1 MTISPPSDLG
11 IGAFTSTGPWIVQPD
26 AMPWRMGLDER
37 RAATQQL
44 VPPLIRRRLLPG
56 LHALR
61 VTAVLARLVLP
72 WLLRERRRGGD
83 EAIGMLA
90 VRLRRAF
97 ERLGPTFIKLGQLV
111 ASGEGLLPAPLIT
124 EFKKLQDQ
132 VAEMPLPTVLR
143 VIEADLGCPVSELFE
158 SFDSTPIAAASIAQV
173 HGATLPG
180 GQQVVVKVQREGIA
194 ETVRKDLRVMM
205 WIARLLVGRI
215 KAAGLANPPAY
226 VELFAETIVEE
237 LDFQLEGQ
245 NLLDIAEVLARTG
258 QRQIVC
264 PRPHPSL
271 VTRRVFVMER
281 LYGYRIDDIDRI
293 NAAGIDTAREMLRG
307 LLSSFFEGA
316 IIFGVFHGDL
326 HAGNT
331 LVTADGR
338 AALFDF
344 GITGRFPEQKRLA
357 VMQMMM
363 ASATQDYRAQLL
375 ALRDLGMFPVDSDID
390 VILADLDID
399 SLTAAVTAAPDTAVM
414 VANMKLVFGKLLGYG
429 GKIPKEL
436 MLLIKGI
443 IYLDGAIT
451 TLAANL
457 NIGEEVGHLF
467 TYMLDTHGD
476 ALAVALGFD
485 VRLMNIDPKEMMAQ
499 MTAMSGLDTDGDV
512 TFGEMRRLQAQ
523 QQAEIRELIQPGRRK
538 KSTASASR
546 DEPTGI

>member
-1 MTISPPSDLG
+1 MTSPALSDLH
-11 IGAFTSTGPWIVQPD
+11 IGAFTSNGPWIVQPD
-26 AMPWRMGLDER
+26 AMPWRTGLDER
-37 RAATQQL
+37 REATQRL
-44 VPPLIRRRLLPG
+44 VPPLIRRRWLPG
-56 LHALR
+56 LHAVR
-61 VTAVLARLVLP
+61 VTAVLARLLLP
-72 WLLRERRRGGD
+72 WLLFERRRGGD
-83 EAIGMLA
+83 EAIGLLA

-124 EFKKLQDQ
+124 EFKKLQDR
-132 VAEMPLPTVLR
+132 VGEMPLSTVVR
-143 VIEADLGCPVSELFE
+143 VVESDLGGTVSEFFE
-158 SFDSTPIAAASIAQV
+158 TFDPTPIAAASIAQV

-180 GQQVVVKVQREGIA
+180 GQPVVVKVQREGIA
-194 ETVRKDLRVMM
+194 ETVRKDFRVMM

-237 LDFQLEGQ
+237 LDFQLEAQ
-245 NLLDIAEVLARTG
+245 NLLDIAEVLARTE

-271 VTRRVFVMER
+271 VTRRVLVMER
-281 LYGYRIDDIDRI
+281 LYGYRIDDIDSI

-331 LVTADGR
+331 LVTSDGR

-344 GITGRFPEQKRLA
+344 GITGRFPEAKRLA

-363 ASATQDYRAQLL
+363 ASATQDYRSQLS
-375 ALRDLGMFPVDSDID
+375 ALRDLGMFPPDTDID
-390 VILADLDID
+390 VVLADLDID
-399 SLTAAVTAAPDTAVM
+399 ALTAAVTAAADTAVM
-414 VANMKLVFGKLLGYG
+414 VENMKLVFGKMLGYG

-467 TYMLDTHGD
+467 TYMLETHGD

-538 KSTASASR
+538 RSAASAPR
-546 DEPTGI
+546 DEQANV

>member
-1 MTISPPSDLG
+1 MTAHPSSDLHL
-11 IGAFTSTGPWIVQPD
+11 GAFTSNGPWVVEP
-26 AMPWRMGLDER
+26 ATMPWREGLDER
-37 RAATQQL
+37 REVTKQQ
-44 VPPLIRRRLLPG
+44 VPALIRRRLLPG
-56 LHALR
+56 LHAVR
-61 VTAVLARLVLP
+61 VTAVFARVVLP
-72 WLLRERRRGGD
+72 WWLFERRRGGD
-83 EAIGMLA
+83 EAIGKLA

-97 ERLGPTFIKLGQLV
+97 ERLGPTFIKLGQLI
-111 ASGEGLLPAPLIT
+111 ASGDGLLPAPLII
-124 EFKKLQDQ
+124 EFKKLQDR
-132 VAEMPLPTVLR
+132 VVEMPLAAVLR
-143 VIEADLGCPVSELFE
+143 VVEADLGGAVSDLFE
-158 SFDSTPIAAASIAQV
+158 TFDQIPIAAASIAQV
-173 HGATLPG
+173 HGATLAG

-205 WIARLLVGRI
+205 WLARLLVGRI

-237 LDFQLEGQ
+237 LDFQLEAQ
-245 NLLDIAEVLARTG
+245 NLLDIAEVLARTE

-264 PRPHPSL
+264 PRPHPTL
-271 VTRRVFVMER
+271 VTRRVLVMER

-331 LVTADGR
+331 LVTEDGR

-344 GITGRFPEQKRLA
+344 GITGRFPESKRLA

-363 ASATQDYRAQLL
+363 ASATQDYRAQLS
-375 ALRDLGMFPVDSDID
+375 ALVELGMFPADTDVDA
-390 VILADLDID
+390 VLADLDMD

-414 VANMKLVFGKLLGYG
+414 VDSMKLVFGKLIGYG
-429 GKIPKEL
+429 GRIPKEL
-436 MLLIKGI
+436 MLLIKGV

-467 TYMLDTHGD
+467 SYMLETHGD

-523 QQAEIRELIQPGRRK
+523 QQAEIRELIQPGKRK
-538 KSTASASR
+538 KFTA
-546 DEPTGI
+546 

>member
-1 MTISPPSDLG
+1 MSHPAPSDLHL
-11 IGAFTSTGPWIVQPD
+11 GAFTANGPWLVQPE
-26 AMPWRMGLDER
+26 AMPWRAGLDAR
-37 RAATQQL
+37 REATRQL
-44 VPPLIRRRLLPG
+44 VPQLVRHRLLPG
-56 LHALR
+56 WHACR
-61 VTAVLARLVLP
+61 VTAVLVRQVLP
-72 WLLRERRRGGD
+72 WWLLERRRGGD
-83 EAIGMLA
+83 EATSLLA

-111 ASGEGLLPAPLIT
+111 ASGEGLLPAPLIA
-124 EFKKLQDQ
+124 EFKKLQDR
-132 VAEMPLPTVLR
+132 VAEMPLPAVLR
-143 VIEADLGCPVSELFE
+143 VVEADLDGTVAELFE
-158 SFDSTPIAAASIAQV
+158 SFDPTPIAAASIAQV

-180 GQQVVVKVQREGIA
+180 GQEVVIKVQREDIA
-194 ETVRKDLRVMM
+194 TIVRKDLRVMM
-205 WIARLLVGRI
+205 WLARLLVGRI

-237 LDFQLEGQ
+237 LDFQLEAQ
-245 NLLDIAEVLARTG
+245 NLLDIAEVLARTE

-271 VTRRVFVMER
+271 ITRRVLVMER
-281 LYGYRIDDIDRI
+281 LYGYRIDDVDSI

-344 GITGRFPEQKRLA
+344 GITGRFPEPKRLA

-363 ASATQDYRAQLL
+363 ASATQDYRAQLS
-375 ALRDLGMFPVDSDID
+375 ALVDLGMFPAGTDVDA
-390 VILADLDID
+390 VLADLDLD
-399 SLTAAVTAAPDTAVM
+399 TLTAAVTAGPDTAVM
-414 VANMKLVFGKLLGYG
+414 VDTMKLVFGKLLGHG
-429 GKIPKEL
+429 AKIPKEL
-436 MLLIKGI
+436 MLLIKGV

-451 TLAANL
+451 SLAANL

-467 TYMLDTHGD
+467 TYMLETHGD
-476 ALAVALGFD
+476 ALAMALGFD

-523 QQAEIRELIQPGRRK
+523 QHAEIRELIQPRRRK
-538 KSTASASR
+538 KS
-546 DEPTGI
+546 I